1 MGIRIP
7 VGFRLP
13 RVFGSNR
20 DFLSSLLV
28 LMLFGSSGCNRPAQ
42 EPEKPKP
49 HESADTAP
57 AVQAP
62 SALPDCDFPP
72 GEIDAPRV
80 IGRHRVVLKWNPS
93 SSSRG
98 ADDQSVGYCLYKSR
112 VGEIVATR
120 LHDCRN
126 CSRVNRRPILG
137 TGCVDKYVED
147 GFTYQYVAGA
157 IKAGSKVELFSN
169 KTTAVIPANTQSVSL
184 DSPYPLCQPDALSHV
199 QASPKPDP

>member
-1 MGIRIP
+1 MSIRIP

-13 RVFGSNR
+13 RGLRSKR
-20 DFLSSLLV
+20 DSLSSLLV
-28 LMLFGSSGCNRPAQ
+28 LMLFGLSGCNRPAQ
-42 EPEKPKP
+42 EPEKPKTVKRVT
-49 HESADTAP
+49 TAA

-62 SALPDCDFPP
+62 SELPDCDFPP
-72 GEIDAPRV
+72 AAIDAPRV
-80 IGRHRVVLKWNPS
+80 VGHHRVVLKWNPS
-93 SSSRG
+93 SASRG

-112 VGEIVATR
+112 VGEITATS

-147 GFTYQYVAGA
+147 GSTYQYVAGA

-169 KTTAVIPANTQSVSL
+169 KTTAVIPANTQSVGL
-184 DSPYPLCQPDALSHV
+184 DSPYPLCQPDSLSHV
-199 QASPKPDP
+199 QGSPKPDP

>member
-1 MGIRIP
+1 MGNRVP

-13 RVFGSNR
+13 RGFASSR
-20 DFLSSLLV
+20 ASFTSLLV

-42 EPEKPKP
+42 EPEKPKAV
-49 HESADTAP
+49 ESVTSAP
-57 AVQAP
+57 AVQAR
-62 SALPDCDFPP
+62 SVLPDCDFPP
-72 GEIDAPRV
+72 AAIDAPRV
-80 IGRHRVVLKWNPS
+80 IGHHRVVLKWNPS

-112 VGEIVATR
+112 AGEITATS

-147 GFTYQYVAGA
+147 GLKYQYVAGA

-169 KTTAVIPANTQSVSL
+169 RTTAVVPSNTKSVSSN
-184 DSPYPLCQPDALSHV
+184 SPYPLCQPDALSDV
-199 QASPKPDP
+199 QAPRKPDP